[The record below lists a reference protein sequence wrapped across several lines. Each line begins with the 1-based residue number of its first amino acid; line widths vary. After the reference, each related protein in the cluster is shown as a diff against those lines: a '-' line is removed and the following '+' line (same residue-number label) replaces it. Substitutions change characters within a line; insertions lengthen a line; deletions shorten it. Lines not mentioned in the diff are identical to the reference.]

1 MKKLIV
7 ALFGISMM
15 LLGINSA
22 IILLSVNS
30 NFMFVIA
37 FIAPVIGTLAS
48 LIAVISICKTDSTTI
63 NDRENNNN
71 ENNNNDKDKEV

>member
-48 LIAVISICKTDSTTI
+48 LIAVISICKTD
-63 NDRENNNN
+63 
-71 ENNNNDKDKEV
+71 